1 MELIETKISKTS
13 VHMRYANN
21 PDPAK
26 ATQWIDFQIPIEG
39 LTLPGPS
46 GGDYP
51 LGDHESRFL
60 GSIQQAAL
68 RHARELISAE
78 TQALASRVGRKA

>member
-13 VHMRYANN
+13 VHMRYADN

-26 ATQWIDFQIPIEG
+26 AREWFDFQVPLEG
-39 LTLPGPS
+39 LTLPTAN
-46 GGDYP
+46 GDYP
-51 LGDHESRFL
+51 LGDHESRYL

-68 RHARELISAE
+68 RRVRDAIGAE
-78 TQALASRVGRKA
+78 TQALADRVGRKA